1 MGGPPPSKASSNVDA
16 RAEIHHKS
24 IGSVEGRLELAS
36 LPGEGRWFNVC
47 HAVSGVAVKC
57 ELSKDMVDE
66 FASNLGSRVL
76 VSGLV
81 SYNVAGDPIS
91 VAVERIRAFEEESS
105 LPSIDYMIGLAP
117 GITGELTTEEYIREL
132 RGD

>member
-1 MGGPPPSKASSNVDA
+1 MDT

-24 IGSVEGRLELAS
+24 IGAVEGRLELAS

-47 HAVSGVAVKC
+47 HAMTGNVVKC
-57 ELSKDMVDE
+57 ELSEGLVDE
-66 FASNLGSRVL
+66 FASNLGRRVT

-81 SYNVAGDPIS
+81 SCNATGEPIS
-91 VAVERIRAFEEESS
+91 IAVDRIRAFEEENT
-105 LPSIDYMIGLAP
+105 LPSIDDMIGLAP
-117 GITGELTTEEYIREL
+117 DITGELTTEEYIREL